1 MSSTNDFH
9 EKIESLREFI
19 SDQELA
25 GVIQRLDIFYNA
37 NPSHP
42 SAQLWKDYRN
52 KNEAHSVKESKSPQ

>member
-1 MSSTNDFH
+1 MSSTDDLH

-19 SDQELA
+19 SKQELA
-25 GVIQRLDIFYNA
+25 DVIQRLDIFYNS

-52 KNEAHSVKESKSPQ
+52 KNEVKPAHDPKSSQ